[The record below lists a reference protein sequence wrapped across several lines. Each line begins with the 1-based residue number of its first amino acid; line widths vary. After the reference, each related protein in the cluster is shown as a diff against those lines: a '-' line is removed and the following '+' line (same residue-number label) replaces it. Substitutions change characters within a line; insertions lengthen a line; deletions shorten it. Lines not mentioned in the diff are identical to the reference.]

1 MNDGSDFMRS
11 YNKFKEILKPVYV
24 GISTSLTLLSATV
37 CSIANAFNLSMV
49 TPYAFIVFCISVSAL
64 LAQLLLAM
72 SICNE
77 TLENMNI
84 KNSGILIPS
93 RADQVRNELTNLLN
107 DYTEDIKKIKI
118 ICYGTS
124 GYNNT
129 IYHVYNKVINR
140 IILFDVMF
148 CSPDVVFQN
157 SASDKE
163 KIINIVNE
171 VNQDDNFNFYYS
183 KYLPTIRGCI
193 VYNKND
199 EPIWDCVQTYCYT
212 DSPAFPS
219 AGYEHSYAIVGRKEN
234 TYLLKNNAK
243 IIEKEFERLRA
254 GKNPIAK
261 TNGGSTDEST

>member
-1 MNDGSDFMRS
+1 MNDGSDFMRG
-11 YNKFKEILKPVYV
+11 YNRFKEILKPIYV
-24 GISTSLTLLSATV
+24 GISTLLTLLSATV

-49 TPYAFIVFCISVSAL
+49 TPVAFIIFCISVSAI
-64 LAQLLLAM
+64 LAQILLAM

-93 RADQVRNELTNLLN
+93 CADQVQNELTNLLKDN
-107 DYTEDIKKIKI
+107 TEDIKKIKI

-129 IYHVYNKVINR
+129 INQVYTKVINR
-140 IILFDVMF
+140 TILFDIMV

-157 SASDKE
+157 LASDKE
-163 KIINIVNE
+163 KIINIVN
-171 VNQDDNFNFYYS
+171 VINQDEKFNFYYS

-212 DSPAFPS
+212 DIRALPTAQ
-219 AGYEHSYAIVGRKEN
+219 YEYSYAIVGRKEN
-234 TYLLKNNAK
+234 TYLLKNNAE
-243 IIEKEFERLRA
+243 IIEKEFDRLRA
-254 GKNPIAK
+254 GKDPIPK
-261 TNGGSTDEST
+261 SNGGSTNESS